1 MSRNISKQAFLA
13 AALLTASGLYAQ
25 VAPTDAGSA
34 LRENKKAPQLPTSL
48 TPPVSVQAAP
58 SPNQAITTS
67 DPKEVRIYV
76 RRYIVPANSAVT
88 QGEVD
93 LATSDY
99 TRRWLTF
106 TQIRAGF
113 DCVRELYRSKGYV
126 LANTYSP
133 EQTMKDGII
142 KLGVLE
148 GIVEG
153 VDVKK
158 TAGSGTSI
166 SADAVRDRITAAQS
180 VGAAFRVQ
188 DAERGL
194 LIASDLV
201 KSPVTAQLSAGKAMG
216 ATRVDIEF
224 TPPPAASATLSYDNF
239 GNKQSGRNRAQFE
252 GRFTTGLVEGDEI
265 DLGYTHASDLQSIRG
280 GLSLPIGSNGLTAGL
295 SYSDVSYDL
304 SGDFTGFSGTAKEL
318 RVNASYPFMRS
329 RSFSFFG
336 DLIYSLRDLENT
348 DVTGN
353 TFPRTLDSYT
363 LGGRIESYDDGL
375 GGGMNQVSLNF
386 VAGSSTV
393 DNRAVDILGR
403 YLDSQL
409 ARGAEGSYSKVVL
422 TASRLQHVTDTA
434 TMLFSLR
441 VQQSSDNLDSSEQDS
456 LGGPYGLRSYA
467 NSEATGDKTTVLSVE
482 LRQPLFTGFSAKVF
496 FDQGWVKV
504 SNDNAWDTSN
514 AINSYSL
521 HSAGVGLDLNNS
533 LFGMPIRASVTYA
546 HSVGDNP
553 ALSAQ
558 GLDAEGS
565 TATDR
570 LWFQLEARF

>member
-25 VAPTDAGSA
+25 ATPTVDAGSA

-58 SPNQAITTS
+58 SPNQAIETS

-93 LATSDY
+93 VATSDY

-166 SADAVRDRITAAQS
+166 SADTVRDRITAAQPI
-180 VGAAFRVQ
+180 GAAFRVQ

-239 GNKQSGRNRAQFE
+239 GNKQSGRNRAQLA
-252 GRFTTGLVEGDEI
+252 GRFTTGLVDGDEVE
-265 DLGYTHASDLQSIRG
+265 LGYTYAADLESIRAG
-280 GLSLPIGSNGLTAGL
+280 FSLPIGNDGFTSGL

-304 SGDFTGFSGTAKEL
+304 SGAFTGFSGTAKEL
-318 RVNASYPFMRS
+318 RVNGSYPFMRT
-329 RSFSFFG
+329 RSFSFYG

-348 DVTGN
+348 DVTGM
-353 TFPRTLDSYT
+353 TFPRTLNSFT
-363 LGGRIESYDDGL
+363 LGGRIESYDDAL
-375 GGGMNQVSLNF
+375 GGGMNQIGLNF

-393 DNRAVDILGR
+393 DNRSQVLGV

-409 ARGAEGSYSKVVL
+409 ARFAEGSYSKIVF
-422 TASRLQHVTDTA
+422 TASRLQHLTDTA
-434 TMLFSLR
+434 TMLLSLR

-467 NSEATGDKTTVLSVE
+467 NSEATGDKTAVLSLE
-482 LRQPLFTGFSAKVF
+482 LRQSLFTGFSAKVF

-504 SNDNAWDTSN
+504 SNDNSWDASS
-514 AINSYSL
+514 AENSYSL
-521 HSAGVGLDLNNS
+521 NSAGVGFDLNNS

-553 ALSAQ
+553 ALSA

-565 TATDR
+565 SARDR
-570 LWFQLEARF
+570 VWFQLEARF

>member
-13 AALLTASGLYAQ
+13 AALLTASGLCAQ
-25 VAPTDAGSA
+25 VTPTDAGSA

-58 SPNQAITTS
+58 SPNQAIATS

-148 GIVEG
+148 GTVEG

-166 SADAVRDRITAAQS
+166 SSEAVRERITAAQS
-180 VGAAFRVQ
+180 IGTAFRVQ

-201 KSPVTAQLSAGKAMG
+201 KSPVNAQLSAGKAMG

-224 TPPPAASATLSYDNF
+224 TPPPAASATLTYDNF
-239 GNKQSGRNRAQFE
+239 GNKQSGRNRAQLE

-265 DLGYTHASDLQSIRG
+265 DLGYTHASDLQSIRA
-280 GLSLPIGSNGLTAGL
+280 GLSLPIGSNGLTGGL
-295 SYSDVSYDL
+295 SYSDVTYDL
-304 SGDFTGFSGTAKEL
+304 SGSFTGFSGTAKEL
-318 RVNASYPFMRS
+318 RVNGSYPFIRS

-336 DLIYSLRDLENT
+336 DLMYSLRDLENT
-348 DVTGN
+348 DVSGN
-353 TFPRTLDSYT
+353 TFPRKVHSFT
-363 LGGRIESYDDGL
+363 LGGRIESYDDAL
-375 GGGMNQVSLNF
+375 GGGMNQIGLNF
-386 VAGSSTV
+386 VTGSSTV

-422 TASRLQHVTDTA
+422 TASRLQHVTDSA
-434 TMLFSLR
+434 TMLLSLR
-441 VQQSSDNLDSSEQDS
+441 VQQSSKNLDSSEQDS

-467 NSEATGDKTTVLSVE
+467 NSEATGDKTVVLSAE
-482 LRQPLFTGFSAKVF
+482 LRQPLFTGLSAKIF

-504 SNDNAWDTSN
+504 SNDNTWDTSN

-521 HSAGVGLDLNNS
+521 SSTGVGLDLNNS

-546 HSVGDNP
+546 HSIGDNP

-565 TATDR
+565 SSRNR

>member
-13 AALLTASGLYAQ
+13 AALLTASGLCAQ
-25 VAPTDAGSA
+25 VTPDAGNV

-58 SPNQAITTS
+58 SPNQAIETS

-76 RRYIVPANSAVT
+76 RRYIVPASSAVT

-93 LATSDY
+93 VATSDY

-148 GIVEG
+148 GTVEG

-166 SADAVRDRITAAQS
+166 SSEAVRERITAAQPI
-180 VGAAFRVQ
+180 GTAFRVQ

-201 KSPVTAQLSAGKAMG
+201 KSPVTAQLSAGTAMG

-224 TPPPAASATLSYDNF
+224 TPPPAASAKLSYDNF

-252 GRFTTGLVEGDEI
+252 GRFTTGLVAGDEV
-265 DLGYTHASDLQSIRG
+265 DLGYTYAADLKSIRG
-280 GLSLPIGSNGLTAGL
+280 GFSFPVGSNGFTSGL
-295 SYSDVSYDL
+295 SYSDVAYDL
-304 SGDFTGFSGTAKEL
+304 SGAFAGFSGTAKEL
-318 RVNASYPFMRS
+318 RVNGSYPFIRS

-348 DVTGN
+348 DVTGI
-353 TFPRTLDSYT
+353 TFPRTLNSFT
-363 LGGRIESYDDGL
+363 LGGRIESYDDAL
-375 GGGMNQVSLNF
+375 GGGMNQVGLNF

-393 DNRAVDILGR
+393 DNRTQVASV

-409 ARGAEGSYSKVVL
+409 ARGAEGSYSKIVF
-422 TASRLQHVTDTA
+422 TASRLQHLTDTA
-434 TMLFSLR
+434 TMLLSLR
-441 VQQSSDNLDSSEQDS
+441 IQQSSDNLDSSEQDS
-456 LGGPYGLRSYA
+456 LGGPYSLRSYA
-467 NSEATGDKTTVLSVE
+467 NSEATGDKTAVLSVE
-482 LRQPLFTGFSAKVF
+482 LRQPLFTGFSAKAF

-504 SNDNAWDTSN
+504 SNDNSWDTSG
-514 AINSYSL
+514 AENSYSL
-521 HSAGVGLDLNNS
+521 SSAGVGLDLNNS
-533 LFGMPIRASVTYA
+533 LFGLPIRASVTYA

-565 TATDR
+565 SASDR
-570 LWFQLEARF
+570 VWFQLEARF